1 MQRPQTLLPGNFRN
15 RLENRGMLI
24 GNHLS
29 LRTLQL
35 TPTPK
40 KPVATGP
47 RYNCQSC
54 SPPRERVVKITVNP
68 SLFELFKI
76 GIGPSSSHTV
86 GPMRAALRFSRQ
98 LASTGLLH
106 RTAKL
111 NVDLYGSLALTGIG
125 HGTDRAIL
133 LGLLGEA
140 PDTVDPATVEAS
152 IAAIRSTGQLALA
165 GSVTTPFTDAENL
178 HFHRNQMYPDPA
190 VVSHPNGMR
199 FTAFDLD
206 GALLADEVFYSI
218 GGGFIVSE
226 AERTAE
232 SLTSARTVPYPF
244 RSSADLLS
252 TAKQHNLTIANLLLA
267 NEVALLNDP
276 TITINRPQPASIEA
290 PSEAQARVPHPSQSH
305 RGEWGEQSSQ
315 RHGESAAQSAEEK
328 IRASIL
334 TLWQVMQQCTTRGIA
349 TEGILP
355 GGLNV
360 RRRAHRLAE
369 RLNTIGSKDPLAP
382 IDWVTVYAMAVNEEN
397 AAGGRVVTAPTNGA
411 AGVIPAIA
419 HYYMRFVEV
428 TEAQSNAP
436 QANQKQADLAKEQ
449 AAKEEGLIRYFL
461 TAAAIGILYKENASI
476 SGAEVGCQGE
486 VGVACSMAAGGL
498 VAALGGN
505 NKQVECAAEIGMEHN
520 LGMTCDPIG
529 GLVQIPCIERN
540 AMGAVKAVNACRLA
554 MDEGG
559 EHKVSLDQVI
569 KTMYE
574 TGRDMQSRYK
584 ETSLGGLAVNVIE
597 C

>member
-1 MQRPQTLLPGNFRN
+1 MNT
-15 RLENRGMLI
+15 
-24 GNHLS
+24 
-29 LRTLQL
+29 
-35 TPTPK
+35 
-40 KPVATGP
+40 
-47 RYNCQSC
+47 
-54 SPPRERVVKITVNP
+54 

-86 GPMRAALRFSRQ
+86 GPMRAALRFTRQ
-98 LASTGLLH
+98 LASTNLLDK
-106 RTAKL
+106 TAKVI
-111 NVDLYGSLALTGIG
+111 VDLYGSLALTGIG

-140 PDTVDPATVEAS
+140 PDSVDPAAVEAK
-152 IAAIRSTGQLALA
+152 IAAVRSTGQLQLN
-165 GSVTTPFTDAENL
+165 GSKTIPFLEAENL
-178 HFHRNQMYPDPA
+178 NFRRNQMYPNPE

-199 FTAFDLD
+199 FTALD
-206 GALLADEVFYSI
+206 STGAKLAEEVFYSI

-232 SLTSARTVPYPF
+232 STTSDRKVPYPF
-244 RSSADLLS
+244 RSATGLLA
-252 TAKQHNLTIANLLLA
+252 TAKQYNLTVAQLVFA
-267 NEVALLNDP
+267 NEVALLND
-276 TITINRPQPASIEA
+276 TNLTINRPKST
-290 PSEAQARVPHPSQSH
+290 SSQSDTSP
-305 RGEWGEQSSQ
+305 QQ
-315 RHGESAAQSAEEK
+315 K
-328 IRASIL
+328 IRDSIL
-334 TLWQVMQQCTTRGIA
+334 TIWQAMQQCTERGIA

-419 HYYMRFVEV
+419 NYYTHFIEG
-428 TEAQSNAP
+428 TPE
-436 QANQKQADLAKEQ
+436 E
-449 AAKEEGLIRYFL
+449 KEEGILRYFL

-498 VAALGGN
+498 VAALNGTN
-505 NKQVECAAEIGMEHN
+505 AQVEHAAEIAMEHN

-540 AMGAVKAVNACRLA
+540 GMGAVKAINACRMA
-554 MDEGG
+554 MHESGD
-559 EHKVSLDQVI
+559 HKLSLDQI
-569 KTMYE
+569 IATMYQ
-574 TGRDMQSRYK
+574 TGLDMQSRYK
-584 ETSLGGLAVNVIE
+584 ETSLAGLALNIIE